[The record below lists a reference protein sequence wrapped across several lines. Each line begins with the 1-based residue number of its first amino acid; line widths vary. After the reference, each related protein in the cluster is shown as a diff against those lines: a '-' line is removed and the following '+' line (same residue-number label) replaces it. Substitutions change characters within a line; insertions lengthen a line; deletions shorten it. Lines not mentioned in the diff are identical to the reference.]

1 MSDGMSTR
9 RGIPYEWLIGTRYLR
24 STQRRGF
31 LSLISIVSMLGL
43 TVGVAVLIV
52 VLSVMNGFERELR
65 MRILSVTSHATLMG
79 LQGTLPAWRE
89 AQRVAQAQAEVV
101 AAVPYIESQAMLVH
115 GAHSAASAL
124 RGVLPEQ
131 ERRAVGL
138 AQHIEGGSIDALQ
151 PGSYRVI
158 LGDALAESLSVR
170 VGDDVVLVAPQ
181 GSMTPAGFA
190 PTMRRFRVSGL
201 FHSGMYEFD
210 SALALAALADVARV
224 YRMGEGITGLR
235 LALHDPFAAP
245 RVVRSLA
252 LKLGGGYYVSDWTR
266 NHANFFRSIQITKSL
281 MFVML
286 LLVVAVAAFNIVA
299 ALVMVVKE
307 KRRAIATLRTFGA
320 LPRNILVI
328 FSVQGALIGLLGTLA
343 GAVLG
348 TLLANNLTRLVHG
361 LERLSG
367 RQFLDARVYL
377 MSDLPAYVQWH
388 DVLQVCG
395 VSFLLCALATLYP
408 AWRAAGTLPAEALR
422 HD

>member
-1 MSDGMSTR
+1 MART
-9 RGIPYEWLIGTRYLR
+9 IPYEWLIGTRYLR
-24 STQRRGF
+24 SNQRRGF

-43 TVGVAVLIV
+43 AVGVAVLIV

-65 MRILSVTSHATLMG
+65 TRILSVTSHATLMG
-79 LQGTLPAWRE
+79 LQGTLPDWRN
-89 AQRVAQAQAEVV
+89 AQRIAQAQPQIV
-101 AAVPYIESQAMLVH
+101 AAVPYIEAQAMLVH
-115 GAHSAASAL
+115 GAASAASAV

-138 AQHIEGGSIDALQ
+138 AEHIEGGSINALT
-151 PGSYRVI
+151 PGSFRVI
-158 LGDALAESLSVR
+158 LGDVLAETLSVH
-170 VGDDVVLVAPQ
+170 VGDDIVLVVPQ
-181 GSMTPAGFA
+181 GSMTPAGFT
-190 PTMRRFRVSGL
+190 PTMRRFHVSGL

-210 SALALAALADVARV
+210 SALALTALSDAARV
-224 YRMGEGITGLR
+224 YRMNDAITGLR

-245 RVVRSLA
+245 RVVRDLA
-252 LKLGGGYYVSDWTR
+252 LHLGGGYYVSDWTR
-266 NHANFFRSIQITKSL
+266 NHANFFRSIQITKTL

-307 KRRAIATLRTFGA
+307 KRRAIATLRTLGA
-320 LPRNILVI
+320 LPRNILAI
-328 FSVQGALIGLLGTLA
+328 FSVQGALIGLIGTFA
-343 GAVLG
+343 GAALG
-348 TLLANNLTRLVHG
+348 CLLAVNLSRLVHG
-361 LERLSG
+361 LERLG
-367 RQFLDARVYL
+367 GTQFLDAKVYL

-388 DVLQVCG
+388 DLLQVCG